1 MLHRLLIAVALSAAF
16 LHPPAR
22 ADDVQA
28 AYSQAQALKRG
39 NQFGEARQAFQ
50 ELTTLSGSASK
61 WSSLAADELRYGLP
75 LHESN
80 VLLAQLARAKDHPTR
95 SQLLTR
101 IESLYDAMV
110 NDNADNPERIADI
123 ERKRDQLAL
132 LRQMARGGENA
143 SLTES
148 LGALRGRIEQYH
160 QRHGRWPDRRQ
171 IEAEVAS
178 VLREAG
184 IAPERL
190 YLFDFYPT
198 STSFFATLRDNQG
211 GPEIKLKGDGGGVRV
226 EGGGL

>member
-1 MLHRLLIAVALSAAF
+1 MLHRLLIAVVLSG
-16 LHPPAR
+16 LCLPPLAR
-22 ADDVQA
+22 ADDAQA
-28 AYSQAQALKRG
+28 AYNQAQALKRG

-50 ELTTLSGSASK
+50 ELTTLTGPASK

-80 VLLAQLARAKDHPTR
+80 VLLAQLTRAKDHPTR

-110 NDNADNPERIADI
+110 NDNADNPERVAEI

-132 LRQMARGGENA
+132 LRQMARGGEST
-143 SLTES
+143 SLAES
-148 LGALRGRIEQYH
+148 LGALRDRIEQYH
-160 QRHGRWPDRRQ
+160 SRHGRWPDRRQ
-171 IEAEVAS
+171 IEAEVAN
-178 VLREAG
+178 VLRQAG
-184 IAPERL
+184 MAPERL

-211 GPEIKLKGDGGGVRV
+211 GPEIKLKGDSGGVRV